1 MNNAWW
7 SDEKIDATVNRNYIV
22 SRLPEKER
30 HNLYRPLSF
39 GDGLTD
45 DNYLD
50 WILERGRR
58 LFLILE
64 EIGIP
69 EWIFDAIDQ
78 SFDDDDLPISENDLG
93 EFHLSRGKSDA
104 LEKKFYRRQFNYLIQ
119 ELGKGHVDYAENA
132 IVPLESVAKRPG
144 VLAIQSSDK
153 VYRAEKPE
161 VIYTRKRVMIG
172 GDNGVDKIHFV
183 MHLKALSE
191 LKHRHLVSVWATYT
205 QGDYGFILLTPSAE
219 ITLKAFLDDQPKSF
233 KQIPKQERRERM
245 FGWIQCLTSA
255 LAYLHEHG
263 YTHQAIRPSNILL
276 DSAYTIFL
284 GEFSAYQC
292 LDDKAS
298 NYRAEIYE
306 YDSPEK
312 WQRTATLQDTAPLRS
327 TLHGGGRTGRK
338 LPSSTSATTSNKT
351 SPTFSPPT
359 NKAAQIFEA
368 TQLFGRR
375 GSTPLSINP
384 PATIRSTTTHS
395 SNSSTRSN
403 KGAKA
408 LITTFATTPSSFPS
422 DIYSLACIHLL
433 ILSSILSHSP
443 KSFSYARSKANRSA
457 GRGGA
462 PADASFHAN
471 TEAVQAWMAKLDKEA
486 RKKMKDEGVGCFGA
500 VSGVLKVLREGMLR
514 RDVGERRK
522 AKVCESR
529 LGEVI
534 GAHVGAATC
543 SCSRDREAEAEA
555 EAAERDDG
563 EAEQADSESVSAFGS
578 TSARTSPEAT
588 STTGSGFCS
597 RRASEVTTG
606 FANLMGLG
614 IGVGARKA
622 SVVSQRSTRSAGE
635 SSTSQHSS
643 PPYPLSPSPQLQSF
657 PQPPLPLQQSHHQT
671 EEPPHHHPSPH
682 QHSPYQNQQ
691 QQQQHHS
698 QRHPH
703 PHPKPPTSPTIPTRV
718 RTGTSWF
725 SISSDRASSDRA
737 SSDRESVGSRLAAS
751 LSAPSLGGFGL
762 GKGKE
767 RGSKGSAREEW
778 PLRSEDVLTGCLKS

>member
-7 SDEKIDATVNRNYIV
+7 SDDKIDATVNRNYII
-22 SRLPEKER
+22 SRLPPKER
-30 HNLYRPLSF
+30 RNLYRPLSF

-119 ELGKGHVDYAENA
+119 ELGKGHVDYEENA

-144 VLAIQSSDK
+144 VLAIHSSDK

-161 VIYTRKRVMIG
+161 VVYTRKRVMIG

-233 KQIPKQERRERM
+233 KQISKQERREMM
-245 FGWIQCLTSA
+245 FGWIHCLTSA
-255 LAYLHEHG
+255 LAYLHENG

-276 DSAYTIFL
+276 DSSYTIFL

-298 NYRAEIYE
+298 NYRSEIYE

-338 LPSSTSATTSNKT
+338 LPSGPAASKSRTL
-351 SPTFSPPT
+351 SPPA

-375 GSTPLSINP
+375 ASTPFSINP
-384 PATIRSTTTHS
+384 PATIRSGTTHS
-395 SNSSTRSN
+395 SSSSGKST

-433 ILSSILSHSP
+433 LLSFLLGHTP
-443 KSFSYARSKANRSA
+443 KSFSYARSKAHRSA

-471 TEAVQAWMAKLDKEA
+471 GEAVGAWMGRLETEA
-486 RKKMKDEGVGCFGA
+486 RKKTTDEGVGCFGA
-500 VSGVLKVLREGMLR
+500 VGGVLAVLREGMLR
-514 RDVGERRK
+514 RDVAERWGARVCAGRVGEAVATWVRACGCADAGEGEGERLR
-522 AKVCESR
+522 
-529 LGEVI
+529 
-534 GAHVGAATC
+534 AA
-543 SCSRDREAEAEA
+543 DAED
-555 EAAERDDG
+555 AA
-563 EAEQADSESVSAFGS
+563 SVSAS
-578 TSARTSPEAT
+578 
-588 STTGSGFCS
+588 GSGGSAGGGGGS
-597 RRASEVTTG
+597 RRASEATSGFTG
-606 FANLMGLG
+606 LMGLG
-614 IGVGARKA
+614 VGVGARKA
-622 SVVSQRSTRSAGE
+622 SVVSQRSVADSL
-635 SSTSQHSS
+635 SSSQRQS
-643 PPYPLSPSPQLQSF
+643 PKHQHQH
-657 PQPPLPLQQSHHQT
+657 QHQPLPQF
-671 EEPPHHHPSPH
+671 PIP
-682 QHSPYQNQQ
+682 NQQ
-691 QQQQHHS
+691 QRPPQQQGP
-698 QRHPH
+698 QQPA
-703 PHPKPPTSPTIPTRV
+703 SPSTIPERV

-725 SISSDRASSDRA
+725 SDRTDSDRD
-737 SSDRESVGSRLAAS
+737 SVGGRLAAS
-751 LSAPSLGGFGL
+751 LSAPSLGLAGFGL
-762 GKGKE
+762 GKGK
-767 RGSKGSAREEW
+767 RRKEEW
-778 PLRSEDVLTGCLKS
+778 PLRSEDVLTDFLKS

>member
-7 SDEKIDATVNRNYIV
+7 SDEKIDATVNRNYII
-22 SRLPEKER
+22 SRLPQKDR

-50 WILERGRR
+50 WILDRGRR

-132 IVPLESVAKRPG
+132 IVPLETVAKRPG
-144 VLAIQSSDK
+144 VLPLQTTDK
-153 VYRAEKPE
+153 VYLAEKPD
-161 VIYTRKRVMIG
+161 VIYTRKRVPIG

-205 QGDYGFILLTPSAE
+205 QADYGFILLTPSAE
-219 ITLKAFLDDQPKSF
+219 MTLKAFLDDQPKSF
-233 KQIPKQERRERM
+233 KQISKQERREVM
-245 FGWIQCLTSA
+245 FSWIHCLTSA
-255 LAYLHEHG
+255 LAYLHENG

-276 DSAYTIFL
+276 DSTYTIFL
-284 GEFSAYQC
+284 GEFSASQC

-298 NYRAEIYE
+298 AYRSEIYE

-312 WQRTATLQDTAPLRS
+312 WQRTSTLQETAPLRS

-338 LPSSTSATTSNKT
+338 LPGPKPPTT
-351 SPTFSPPT
+351 PIPT

-375 GSTPLSINP
+375 PSTSFSVNP
-384 PATIRSTTTHS
+384 PATPKSITTHS
-395 SNSSTRSN
+395 SSSSSAHSG
-403 KGAKA
+403 KGVKA

-433 ILSSILSHSP
+433 LLSSLLSHTP
-443 KSFSYARSKANRSA
+443 KSFSHARSKANRSA

-471 TEAVQAWMAKLDKEA
+471 VEAVNAWMEKLEKEA

-500 VSGVLKVLREGMLR
+500 VGGVLGVVREGMLR
-514 RDVGERRK
+514 REVGERWGAR
-522 AKVCESR
+522 ACEER
-529 LGEVI
+529 LGE
-534 GAHVGAATC
+534 AVGRWVGVRGICCVGGDEEKGMDA
-543 SCSRDREAEAEA
+543 
-555 EAAERDDG
+555 
-563 EAEQADSESVSAFGS
+563 GS
-578 TSARTSPEAT
+578 TSDFAT
-588 STTGSGFCS
+588 SSGFGS
-597 RRASEVTTG
+597 RRESERLGRGLGVG
-606 FANLMGLG
+606 FAE
-614 IGVGARKA
+614 REE
-622 SVVSQRSTRSAGE
+622 SVVSASTQSRSQSQ
-635 SSTSQHSS
+635 SSMVGSQQ
-643 PPYPLSPSPQLQSF
+643 SPSQLSVAERV
-657 PQPPLPLQQSHHQT
+657 QT
-671 EEPPHHHPSPH
+671 
-682 QHSPYQNQQ
+682 
-691 QQQQHHS
+691 
-698 QRHPH
+698 
-703 PHPKPPTSPTIPTRV
+703 
-718 RTGTSWF
+718 GGSWF
-725 SISSDRASSDRA
+725 SDCLDEERM
-737 SSDRESVGSRLAAS
+737 GMGPCLAPS
-751 LSAPSLGGFGL
+751 ISAPSLARGL
-762 GKGKE
+762 EKGKTSRP
-767 RGSKGSAREEW
+767 RGGEW
-778 PLRSEDVLTGCLKS
+778 PLRSEEMLSDFLRG